1 MTRILCSASKF
12 ELEIKLGYDLIIYRS
27 QNQKENYLGQSSKS
41 MSNQWFLLDKIQK
54 QFSSY
59 ILQQRYLSYTC
70 YRLYCKIEICL
81 FDIIIELWIS
91 AQYLFAYYQLFIYL
105 LVRCC
110 NACLNK
116 CYLLK
121 NILFTKTYIS
131 TIYNAHH
138 FTKFYVK
145 LVLTLLTCVRFRMTK
160 NPKNFGAYGVNVRP
174 YSVARSATVA
184 ILAASFH
191 QITSKKPFLQ
201 WKFEVTYLVYD
212 RYILPAQISKIGI
225 FVLVTVKRE
234 SLMNFTTRKKKYIFA
249 CHLLFVVCVQ

>member
-59 ILQQRYLSYTC
+59 ILQRRYLSYTC

-110 NACLNK
+110 NACLTK

-121 NILFTKTYIS
+121 NNLFTKTYIS
-131 TIYNAHH
+131 KY
-138 FTKFYVK
+138 
-145 LVLTLLTCVRFRMTK
+145 
-160 NPKNFGAYGVNVRP
+160 
-174 YSVARSATVA
+174 
-184 ILAASFH
+184 
-191 QITSKKPFLQ
+191 
-201 WKFEVTYLVYD
+201 YL
-212 RYILPAQISKIGI
+212 
-225 FVLVTVKRE
+225 
-234 SLMNFTTRKKKYIFA
+234 
-249 CHLLFVVCVQ
+249 

>member
-1 MTRILCSASKF
+1 MKRH
-12 ELEIKLGYDLIIYRS
+12 EL
-27 QNQKENYLGQSSKS
+27 
-41 MSNQWFLLDKIQK
+41 
-54 QFSSY
+54 SY
-59 ILQQRYLSYTC
+59 YLSYTC

-145 LVLTLLTCVRFRMTK
+145 LVLTLLTCVGFRMTK

-191 QITSKKPFLQ
+191 QIRSKKPFLQ

-212 RYILPAQISKIGI
+212 RYILLAQISKIGI

-234 SLMNFTTRKKKYIFA
+234 SLMNFTTRKKKFCVSSTLYCVCIVNVDYISQEGDRYQQCCIGVRDFDHF
-249 CHLLFVVCVQ
+249 CWSTLPFSYIMGWVGFG

>member
-121 NILFTKTYIS
+121 NIIFTKTYIS

-145 LVLTLLTCVRFRMTK
+145 LILTLLTCVRFRMTK

-191 QITSKKPFLQ
+191 QITRKNPFCSGSSKSPTQ
-201 WKFEVTYLVYD
+201 YTID
-212 RYILPAQISKIGI
+212 I
-225 FVLVTVKRE
+225 FYRH
-234 SLMNFTTRKKKYIFA
+234 R
-249 CHLLFVVCVQ
+249 